1 MPWLA
6 MRTFSNVKSSP
17 MIPRQPDV
25 PNLIILRRRTLAQ
38 RGGFL
43 AVFAARNDTCNDPSR
58 MERRPLILIADDEED
73 VVQLLKVYLRPLDAE
88 FLVAGDGEEALAVAQ
103 ARLPDVVL
111 L

>member
-6 MRTFSNVKSSP
+6 IRTFSNVKSSP

-38 RGGFL
+38 SVPCPSRIANRESSPL
-43 AVFAARNDTCNDPSR
+43 PSWPALRNDPSS

-73 VVQLLKVYLRPLDAE
+73 VVQLLKVYLRPLDADY
-88 FLVAGDGEEALAVAQ
+88 LVASDGEEAL
-103 ARLPDVVL
+103 
-111 L
+111 